1 MTEHG
6 QSHFTI
12 RELEVSITSRCSL
25 ACANCGFL
33 VPDQPEPTHGEP
45 IAEIGGA
52 LDILA
57 RSGAR
62 VRSLAVLGGEPTI
75 DGRLLERALSRIAAT
90 GIAERLEVVTN
101 GLTPRGLTG
110 EALKLIDR
118 LSISSYGLGEM
129 LLEQYRTWLQLA
141 APHIELVVRTNDD
154 GWDPWAE
161 RHEVSPKRAQEM
173 YDNCWYRR
181 HCVTVERGRLFVC
194 SRIAKL
200 ANDDE
205 GLLLGSE
212 TTLEDI
218 IGYLAG
224 SKALASCATCTPM
237 MGLPPVAAGV
247 QPDGRIQRLEALANT
262 WLESAIR
269 DAKGQT
275 A

>member
-1 MTEHG
+1 MTEFG
-6 QSHFTI
+6 PTHFTI
-12 RELEVSITSRCSL
+12 QELEVSITSRCTL

-33 VPDQPEPTHGEP
+33 VPDQPEPAHGEP
-45 IAEIGGA
+45 VAEIGSA
-52 LDILA
+52 LDTLA
-57 RSGAR
+57 QSGVR

-75 DGRLLERALSRIAAT
+75 DGRLLERALSRIAAI

-129 LLEQYRTWLQLA
+129 ILEQYRTWLQLV
-141 APHIELVVRTNDD
+141 APHIELVVRTNED
-154 GWDPWAE
+154 GWDPWTE
-161 RHEVSPKRAQEM
+161 RHEVSPARAQEM

-200 ANDDE
+200 ANDEE
-205 GLLLGSE
+205 GLLLGAE
-212 TTLEDI
+212 TTFEDI
-218 IGYLAG
+218 TAYLSGA
-224 SKALASCATCTPM
+224 KALASCATCTPM

-247 QPDGRIQRLEALANT
+247 QPDNRFPRLETIANT
-262 WLESAIR
+262 WLEAAIR
-269 DAKGQT
+269 DAKGKT
-275 A
+275 E